1 MHSITQSAWSAC
13 QMHTTGH
20 MDTGFDTDMRAT
32 VRASK
37 VRAAEQQQRYWCY
50 KECMCVP
57 EARHCYH
64 QSSMEGIL

>member
-1 MHSITQSAWSAC
+1 
-13 QMHTTGH
+13 MHTTGH

-50 KECMCVP
+50 KEHVC
-57 EARHCYH
+57 ARG
-64 QSSMEGIL
+64 QALRSSEQHGRHPMI